1 MAGKFNLETLKYL
14 RGNIIEDLIEMRI
27 PSEFNPPLKNATKRM
42 DDEGAK
48 KKETIFYKVTSNLIK
63 FSRYMVKYITS
74 YEKVFKY
81 ATKKVK

>member
-1 MAGKFNLETLKYL
+1 MKKATKCDLVHFWGGFDQ
-14 RGNIIEDLIEMRI
+14 IEI
-27 PSEFNPPLKNATKRM
+27 PSDINPPLKNATKRM
-42 DDEGAK
+42 DDEDTK

>member
-1 MAGKFNLETLKYL
+1 MK
-14 RGNIIEDLIEMRI
+14 I
-27 PSEFNPPLKNATKRM
+27 PSDINPTLKNATNRM
-42 DDEGAK
+42 DDDGTK

-81 ATKKVK
+81 ATKNVN

>member
-1 MAGKFNLETLKYL
+1 MTKLVNSNLVNLIK
-14 RGNIIEDLIEMRI
+14 DLIEMRI
-27 PSEFNPPLKNATKRM
+27 SSEFNPPLKNATKRM
-42 DDEGAK
+42 DDEDTK

-81 ATKKVK
+81 ATKEVK

>member
-1 MAGKFNLETLKYL
+1 MIDT
-14 RGNIIEDLIEMRI
+14 DLAHFGGELDQIKT
-27 PSEFNPPLKNATKRM
+27 PSDINPPLKNATKRM
-42 DDEGAK
+42 DDEDTK

-81 ATKKVK
+81 ATKEVK

>member
-1 MAGKFNLETLKYL
+1 MIDT
-14 RGNIIEDLIEMRI
+14 DLAHFGGELDQIKI
-27 PSEFNPPLKNATKRM
+27 PSDINPPLKNATKRM
-42 DDEGAK
+42 DDEDTK

-81 ATKKVK
+81 ATKEVK

>member
-1 MAGKFNLETLKYL
+1 MIYTVLAYFWGELDQIKL
-14 RGNIIEDLIEMRI
+14 
-27 PSEFNPPLKNATKRM
+27 PSDINPPLKNATKRM
-42 DDEGAK
+42 DDEDTK

-81 ATKKVK
+81 ATKEVK

>member
-1 MAGKFNLETLKYL
+1 
-14 RGNIIEDLIEMRI
+14 MRI

-42 DDEGAK
+42 DDEDSK

>member
-1 MAGKFNLETLKYL
+1 
-14 RGNIIEDLIEMRI
+14 MRI
-27 PSEFNPPLKNATKRM
+27 PSDINPSLKNATKRM
-42 DDEGAK
+42 DDEDSK

-74 YEKVFKY
+74 YKKVFKY